1 MIVCKIGGA
10 AGIDLDAVCDDVA
23 TLVQRGTP
31 LVLVHGGSARTN
43 EVATALGHPPRF
55 VTSPSG
61 YTSRVTDRATL
72 EVFEMVYCGAVN
84 KGIVERLARRGVR
97 ALGMSGLDAGLW
109 RGRRKKAI
117 RAVENGK
124 VKVLR
129 DGYTGSVD
137 EVDGGL
143 LEALLERG
151 LLPVLTPPGV
161 SLEGDAINVD
171 GDRAASATA
180 RALNADTLLMLSNV
194 PGYLADFPD
203 EDSLVTSLDRE
214 GLGAAREG
222 AEGRMRVKLLAAEEA
237 LDGGVA
243 RVVIGDARGARR
255 GQRRATAASAASI
268 VARLPENNATGW
280 PTELQPE
287 AQLLQRLFADPR
299 GQVQASV
306 DLVAAAF
313 TRVFG
318 DIVGVQVANA
328 VRAGLQ
334 QARRSPAILGGG
346 VGGRSREK
354 APKIYSMCKVVYQN
368 QCKYLVKIAFR

>member
-1 MIVCKIGGA
+1 MILQQVELFQGLSTDELEALA
-10 AGIDLDAVCDDVA
+10 A
-23 TLVQRGTP
+23 
-31 LVLVHGGSARTN
+31 S
-43 EVATALGHPPRF
+43 
-55 VTSPSG
+55 SS
-61 YTSRVTDRATL
+61 SRSFPKNTVVIHENDPADSL
-72 EVFEMVYCGAVN
+72 F
-84 KGIVERLARRGVR
+84 I
-97 ALGMSGLDAGLW
+97 
-109 RGRRKKAI
+109 I
-117 RAVENGK
+117 ENGK

-243 RVVIGDARGARR
+243 RVVIGDARGAN
-255 GQRRATAASAASI
+255 
-268 VARLPENNATGW
+268 P
-280 PTELQPE
+280 
-287 AQLLQRLFADPR
+287 
-299 GQVQASV
+299 VQAALDGAGTHV
-306 DLVAAAF
+306 
-313 TRVFG
+313 RVL
-318 DIVGVQVANA
+318 QE
-328 VRAGLQ
+328 AG
-334 QARRSPAILGGG
+334 A
-346 VGGRSREK
+346 
-354 APKIYSMCKVVYQN
+354 
-368 QCKYLVKIAFR
+368 